1 MTSDTYMAG
10 RQRYGRPQA
19 MLWSDTPGEVVNN
32 QYVPVGFEVGADTTQ
47 TSANGQFLV
56 LSDHNRSP
64 MNMVNNRIE
73 QRTRMANGMMRSYH
87 IADKLNISVSWNMLP
102 SRSYST
108 RPDFNISTGL
118 SADANV
124 LNTEFTADGGA
135 GGVDMLNW
143 YENHTG
149 PFWVFLSYDKHTN
162 FGDDDAAYGNLAQY
176 SQVVQM
182 YLSAFDYSVI
192 TRGQSNFDMWNISLT
207 LEEV

>member
-1 MTSDTYMAG
+1 MTSDLYMAG

-19 MLWSDTPGEVVNN
+19 MLWSDAPGEVVNN
-32 QYVPVGFEVGADTTQ
+32 RYVPLGFEVDADTEQ
-47 TSANGQFLV
+47 TSSNGQFLI

-64 MNMVNNRIE
+64 MNMSNNRIE

-87 IADKLNISVSWNMLP
+87 IADKLNISVSWTMLP

-108 RPDFNISTGL
+108 RPDFNTSTGL
-118 SADANV
+118 SADSGV
-124 LNTEFTADGGA
+124 LNAEYTADGGA
-135 GGVDMLNW
+135 GGVEMLDW
-143 YENHTG
+143 YEKHTG

-176 SQVVQM
+176 SQVLQM
-182 YLSAFDYSVI
+182 QMTSFDYTIV
-192 TRGQSNFDMWNISLT
+192 TRGQSNYDMWNISVS